1 MVGRVR
7 GSASKPQRGGASKY
21 YCSCCRRWLRR
32 MSLGR
37 SGSCCV
43 SPTPFSNA
51 HGPTCPEASPSGLK
65 HQIRFRPP
73 LRRSHSAAVQYNAV
87 TSVVGVVVGVVA
99 STVVVASAVILAVV
113 AVLAWWW
120 FATAT
125 SGGGVMVDVMVGVMV
140 GIGVVASAVVV
151 VVVNI

>member
-1 MVGRVR
+1 M
-7 GSASKPQRGGASKY
+7 Y

-32 MSLGR
+32 MGLGR

-51 HGPTCPEASPSGLK
+51 HGPICPEASPSGRK

-73 LRRSHSAAVQYNAV
+73 LRRSHSAAVQYTTV
-87 TSVVGVVVGVVA
+87 TAVVGVVVGVVA
-99 STVVVASAVILAVV
+99 SIVVVASVVVVAVV
-113 AVLAWWW
+113 AVVAIVAVFAWWW
-120 FATAT
+120 SATAT

-140 GIGVVASAVVV
+140 GIGVVASVVVV